1 MCGSLL
7 QDGAHYMIYTPSDP
21 LLFVVVKVL
30 FKIYYVVCTLHLQY
44 AIVLKFLYCQLQ
56 LLCFFWIH
64 GGQRPKQ
71 RTTERQTRY
80 NKLQLLC
87 LVKLEL
93 DSMIWKENLSNLDLF
108 VQDNDGLLQIADDVS
123 NVLIYS

>member
-1 MCGSLL
+1 MGAKGPNKEQQKDK
-7 QDGAHYMIYTPSDP
+7 QDLTNYSS
-21 LLFVVVKVL
+21 
-30 FKIYYVVCTLHLQY
+30 
-44 AIVLKFLYCQLQ
+44 
-56 LLCFFWIH
+56 
-64 GGQRPKQ
+64 
-71 RTTERQTRY
+71 
-80 NKLQLLC
+80 C